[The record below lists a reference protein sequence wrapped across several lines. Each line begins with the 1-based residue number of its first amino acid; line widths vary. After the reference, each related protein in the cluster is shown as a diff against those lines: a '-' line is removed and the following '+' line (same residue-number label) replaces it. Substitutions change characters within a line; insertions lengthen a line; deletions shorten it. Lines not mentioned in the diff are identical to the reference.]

1 MNCSILVAVLLLLFV
16 VVYCGCLNAVN
27 ATLAATITQI
37 TVTAR
42 ITITRVPAAKTISS
56 LRASVWY
63 VSLSL
68 SLSLLNLYLFIRLMP
83 QFVLPWPALITYHL
97 STKGWSILTPLCVVP
112 KIIKQAYAALKLIK
126 PRLQFDM
133 LINNKTMKTTSKY
146 PSNNVK
152 ITAGE

>member
-63 VSLSL
+63 V